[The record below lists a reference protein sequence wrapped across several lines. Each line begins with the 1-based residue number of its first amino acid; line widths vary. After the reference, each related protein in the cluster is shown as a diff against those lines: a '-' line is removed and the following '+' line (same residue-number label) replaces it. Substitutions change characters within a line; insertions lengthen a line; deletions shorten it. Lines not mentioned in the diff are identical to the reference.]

1 MGWQALPH
9 ARPKWTHTR
18 LNRGI
23 LGSGKGINTSRVVTP
38 EISQGVRL
46 QITLPPS
53 VGSSFQLQR
62 SGRGGGVGSPSR
74 LTDVSDLSKNVHQAL
89 NHPLSWTTGLAGSA
103 SKVPEPL

>member
-53 VGSSFQLQR
+53 VRQFIPAAAVGEGWGSGQPFQAQGHL
-62 SGRGGGVGSPSR
+62 
-74 LTDVSDLSKNVHQAL
+74 
-89 NHPLSWTTGLAGSA
+89 
-103 SKVPEPL
+103 